1 MAEQTKKQK
10 TLGIITAL
18 NTILERYPKLISFEE
33 ENGVETTFTAI
44 SFLLDILKMFGVTEE
59 KILEW
64 LTGLIAGVNEGGV
77 EKGILFA
84 INEAIKALLIAYLNG
99 MYDCPIDPV
108 LPDEFLKS
116 PYWDTTDMEAC
127 KYVDGIEIPIEEI
140 DAFGLLQ
147 NAPTS
152 SGGSVFYFD
161 VDRDYFNSSNVY
173 ASQDMNAYLWYIINR
188 GSVYNVRAD
197 HRCVWDNRNTYGF
210 KFNDLESAGKSIQK
224 TFVDT
229 ECEDSP
235 IRFVTG
241 VGPKKEI
248 LLCEFVE
255 DASSIE
261 SEQPPIEGVDR
272 LFTTNCLRVYGVYD
286 RYHRDAQKIDVGA
299 GVQIGGKALNKTIY
313 QFNVDY
319 VSSLKLFDAKT
330 LVAQVINAIVGIS
343 SSLSFKLSYEKG
355 ILYDKIKDVVEQ
367 VMNEPDDSD
376 IEFEEYYKFSDEK
389 YSKFVTDAT
398 LRYNSE
404 YSTGSETGDLDSV
417 DSNAIYDAISQL
429 RPSMGQEDMEHAVM
443 SALVGVADILSR
455 SGYIDGK
462 DQYSFKLSI
471 ISKFINELV
480 VQLAMQILTPKVM
493 LIFAINNRFL
503 GGDKVGT
510 MRSIEEFFKNF
521 WNIIRDCIKRITKMI
536 MDALIDMVIGQIKP
550 IIDLAIKKL
559 LLETIMYYR
568 ILLQQILRDCAF
580 IPSLTV
586 NPLFKYGALTIDN
599 VNYADIIPTEKSPK
613 Q

>member
-1 MAEQTKKQK
+1 MAEQTKKQR
-10 TLGIITAL
+10 TLGIIAAL
-18 NTILERYPKLISFEE
+18 NTILERYPKLISWDE

-44 SFLLDILKMFGVTEE
+44 SFLLDILRMFGITEE

-64 LTGLIAGVNEGGV
+64 LTSLIAGTTEGGV

-84 INEAIKALLIAYLNG
+84 INEAIKALLVAYLNG
-99 MYDCPIDPV
+99 MYDCPVDPV
-108 LPDEFLKS
+108 LPDDFLKS
-116 PYWDTTDMEAC
+116 PYWDTTDISNHP
-127 KYVDGIEIPIEEI
+127 YVDGIEIPIEEI

-173 ASQDMNAYLWYIINR
+173 ASQDMNAFLWYVINR
-188 GSVYNVRAD
+188 SSLYNIQGD
-197 HRCVWDNRNTYGF
+197 PKCVWDNRNMYGF
-210 KFNDLESAGKSIQK
+210 KFNDLDNAGKSLQK
-224 TFVDT
+224 TFVDV

-255 DASSIE
+255 DAAAFEPGLQGTQGIK
-261 SEQPPIEGVDR
+261 R
-272 LFTTNCLRVYGVYD
+272 LFSTNSLRVYGVYD
-286 RYHRDAQKIDVGA
+286 RYHREASMGLRK
-299 GVQIGGKALNKTIY
+299 LNKTIY
-313 QFNVDY
+313 EFNFDY

-343 SSLSFKLSYEKG
+343 SSLTFKLSIEKSV
-355 ILYDKIKDVVEQ
+355 LYDKIRDVVEQ
-367 VMNEPDDSD
+367 VMNEPEESD
-376 IEFEEYYKFSDEK
+376 KEFEEYYKFSDEK

-398 LRYNSE
+398 LRYNTE
-404 YSTGSETGDLDSV
+404 YATGNESNDLEAVNLD
-417 DSNAIYDAISQL
+417 DIYDAISQI
-429 RPSMGQEDMEHAVM
+429 RPSMSQEDMETAVM
-443 SALVGVADILSR
+443 SAFVGVSDILSR
-455 SGYIDGK
+455 SGYVDSK
-462 DQYSFKLSI
+462 DKYSFKLTI
-471 ISKFINELV
+471 ITKFLNELM

-503 GGDKVGT
+503 GEDKVGT

-536 MDALIDMVIGQIKP
+536 MDALLDMVIGQIKP

-568 ILLQQILRDCAF
+568 ILLQQILLDCAV
-580 IPSLTV
+580 IPSITL
-586 NPLFKYGALTIDN
+586 NSLFKYGPLMIDN
-599 VNYADIIPTEKSPK
+599 VNYADIIPTETTPK